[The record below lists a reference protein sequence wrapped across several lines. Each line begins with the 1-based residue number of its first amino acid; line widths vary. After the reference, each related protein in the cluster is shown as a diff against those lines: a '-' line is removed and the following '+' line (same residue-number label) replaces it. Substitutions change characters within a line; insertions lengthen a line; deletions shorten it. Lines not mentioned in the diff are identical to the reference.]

1 MPMIANCVEFV
12 KRQVEFNRRQYKR
25 LSEKTSLE
33 EDSSS
38 YRRAAEKLPIYE
50 RLTSDFENLLS
61 SMLVDIEA
69 FEALKQ
75 STPVST
81 QGTADVETL
90 LKTPTEI
97 QQSTLA
103 GLPEELIAQLQISDS
118 DRFQWCVVDI
128 INRTPDKTISLEVLL
143 IALYK
148 VTGKIYERADLANR
162 MSRLSRKG
170 VAFPV
175 QGRKAVYTTIPPSED
190 DLLSV
195 DDEESLP

>member
-25 LSEKTSLE
+25 LLEKTSLE
-33 EDSSS
+33 DESTSS
-38 YRRAAEKLPIYE
+38 RRAAEKLPIYE
-50 RLTSDFENLLS
+50 RLTSDFENLLG
-61 SMLVDIEA
+61 SMLADIEE
-69 FEALKQ
+69 FETLKRAA
-75 STPVST
+75 PVSAH
-81 QGTADVETL
+81 GSDDVDSL

-175 QGRKAVYTTIPPSED
+175 QGRKAVYTTIPPNEH
-190 DLLSV
+190 DLLSE
-195 DDEESLP
+195 DEEELLP

>member
-1 MPMIANCVEFV
+1 MTMIANCVEFV
-12 KRQVEFNRRQYKR
+12 KRQIEFNRRQYDR
-25 LSEKTSLE
+25 LLEKTALN
-33 EDSSS
+33 EDSPSA
-38 YRRAAEKLPIYE
+38 RRAAEKLPIYE
-50 RLTSDFENLLS
+50 RLVSGFEHLLS
-61 SMLVDIEA
+61 SMEADIEA
-69 FEALKQ
+69 FEDLKR
-75 STPVST
+75 STPVLAQSA
-81 QGTADVETL
+81 ADVDAL

-175 QGRKAVYTTIPPSED
+175 QGRKAVYTTIPPNEY

-195 DDEESLP
+195 DDEEQL